1 MKNSV
6 QILDEKAQL
15 KSRAE
20 QICNQCKIEIRD
32 FTDAEK
38 QEIDGITENLKE
50 LDKELRA
57 LESEV
62 ELGSN
67 KPKTNKVIMKKNF
80 SLLRTINDI
89 ANNRSLSD
97 VSMAVVNKGDAEF
110 RAAGISTEGQIQLPS
125 ESRAVISVENEGE
138 DVVETEFT
146 NILEPL
152 RAKNVLVQAG
162 ARFIT
167 GLVGD
172 LQVPIMDG
180 GNVFWEGE
188 TSPAQDGAGSFSNVK
203 LSPKRLT
210 AYVDI
215 SKQFLVQDSLDAE
228 NLIKQDICNA
238 VNTKLEQTIL
248 GNAAGTATQPAG
260 IGYGL
265 INQPILNFAN
275 IAALEADI
283 ANQNLLGTPVYVM
296 DNTMKAVLR
305 VMPKGV
311 HRAEELTTIYGGAV
325 FENGTVDGT
334 PVFISNNMP
343 NLVAAGAP
351 RLYYGDFSNLAIAQ
365 WGGIDLTVDPYTQA
379 ASGKIRLVINAFFDA
394 KLLRENAIATGT
406 YSE

>member
-38 QEIDGITENLKE
+38 QEINGITENLKE

-188 TSPAQDGAGSFSNVK
+188 TAPAQDGAGSFSNVK

-248 GNAAGTATQPAG
+248 GTAAGTATQPAG
-260 IGYGL
+260 IGYD
-265 INQPILNFAN
+265 
-275 IAALEADI
+275 IAQNDITAFDSITNLEASI
-283 ANQNLLGTPVYVM
+283 ASQNFLGTPVYVM
-296 DNTMKAVLR
+296 DNRAKATLR
-305 VMPKGV
+305 TMPKMQNS
-311 HRAEELTTIYGGAV
+311 ICGAV
-325 FENGTVDGT
+325 FENNAVDGT
-334 PVFISNNMP
+334 PVFISNNM
-343 NLVAAGAP
+343 GDSS
-351 RLYYGDFSNLAIAQ
+351 RFYYGDFSNLAIAQ

-394 KLLRENAIATGT
+394 KLLRTG
-406 YSE
+406 SIVMGIC

>member
-248 GNAAGTATQPAG
+248 GVAAGTATQPAG
-260 IGYGL
+260 IGYG
-265 INQPILNFAN
+265 ITPMS
-275 IAALEADI
+275 IAAFDNITVLEAQI
-283 ANQNLLGTPVYVM
+283 AMGNFLGTPVYIM
-296 DNTMKAVLR
+296 DNMMKAALR
-305 VMPKGV
+305 CLPKGV
-311 HRAEELTTIYGGAV
+311 RTSDLTTYYGSAV
-325 FENGTVDGT
+325 FENGAVDGT
-334 PVFISNNMP
+334 PVFISNNMSGG
-343 NLVAAGAP
+343 NSQTGH
-351 RLYYGDFSNLAIAQ
+351 LYYGDFSNLAIAQ

-394 KLLRENAIATGT
+394 KLLRSNAIVGGIFGA
-406 YSE
+406 